1 MRSLAPPVAGENR
14 PTAQPNYRDAETAP
28 PSQRRTLPP
37 LESFQAISQRKQ
49 RYVGP
54 TDESNWVLPGRLM
67 VGAFPGVSD
76 DRENDR
82 LLNSI
87 LACGVTTFVCLQR
100 EYDPDAPESAWRS
113 GAAIR
118 PYYPSAVALAA
129 RHHRGRRLDFLH
141 FGIEDCSVVE
151 DDAVAAFSRSLADRL
166 RCTDEVIYLHC
177 WGGHGRAGTITC
189 LLLHWLY
196 GLNALDAMARCQFVH
211 DLRRVPIVVGS
222 PQTQTQRD

>member
-1 MRSLAPPVAGENR
+1 MRSLAPPVAGEDR
-14 PTAQPNYRDAETAP
+14 PTAQPHYRDAETAP

-87 LACGVTTFVCLQR
+87 LNCGVTTFVCLQR
-100 EYDPDAPESAWRS
+100 EYDPEAPESAWRS

-141 FGIEDCSVVE
+141 FGIEDC
-151 DDAVAAFSRSLADRL
+151 R
-166 RCTDEVIYLHC
+166 
-177 WGGHGRAGTITC
+177 
-189 LLLHWLY
+189 
-196 GLNALDAMARCQFVH
+196 
-211 DLRRVPIVVGS
+211 
-222 PQTQTQRD
+222 

>member
-14 PTAQPNYRDAETAP
+14 PTAQQAYTNAETAP

-87 LACGVTTFVCLQR
+87 LSCGITTFVCLQR
-100 EYDPDAPESAWRS
+100 EYDPEAPESAWRS

-141 FGIEDCSVVE
+141 FGIEDC
-151 DDAVAAFSRSLADRL
+151 R
-166 RCTDEVIYLHC
+166 
-177 WGGHGRAGTITC
+177 
-189 LLLHWLY
+189 
-196 GLNALDAMARCQFVH
+196 
-211 DLRRVPIVVGS
+211 
-222 PQTQTQRD
+222 

>member
-1 MRSLAPPVAGENR
+1 MRSLAPPVAGEHR
-14 PTAQPNYRDAETAP
+14 PTAQSHYRDAETAP

-37 LESFQAISQRKQ
+37 LESFQVISQRKQ

-87 LACGVTTFVCLQR
+87 LSCGITTFVCLQR

-113 GAAIR
+113 GAAISPTIRR
-118 PYYPSAVALAA
+118 PSRRPRGY
-129 RHHRGRRLDFLH
+129 RGRGWRLFILASRTAASWKTTSSLRSQK
-141 FGIEDCSVVE
+141 FAIDCVVPMSHLF
-151 DDAVAAFSRSLADRL
+151 AVGR
-166 RCTDEVIYLHC
+166 
-177 WGGHGRAGTITC
+177 HGRAVITC
-189 LLLHWLY
+189 LLT
-196 GLNALDAMARCQFVH
+196 GCMV
-211 DLRRVPIVVGS
+211 
-222 PQTQTQRD
+222 